1 MDNSRRDFLKSTAR
15 AAAVMA
21 LPASDGVDAHR
32 QISVSPASIAAR
44 FQGLPGDLGWKILVT
59 RPDRST
65 AFVAGQDAGRRLF
78 AASAI
83 KTFVL
88 AEALRQFDSD
98 DIKHRLEQQEL
109 VLDSSIWS
117 LGSPIFNPP
126 DLSGTVSV
134 RTVLEAMIT
143 RSDNTATDMAFKLA
157 GAANI
162 RRFIADAGLT
172 ETLVPDSTRAFT
184 AYLWGA
190 PDPDSIT
197 WDELLDLIQGP
208 MLHPFFNEVQT
219 LASSADDLVS
229 YYSRALQGDFFAHA
243 QTLDE
248 FRRILSLCDYIHLV
262 PLPEGVGA
270 HAKSGNADTEGFHVR
285 TIAGGLN
292 VTGTWITF
300 AFMLNWYSAQ
310 ADDAHTVER
319 LFGAINASLAAL
331 VEDISAPRRRLSL
344 PLVPGCRPA

>member
-15 AAAVMA
+15 AAAVMT
-21 LPASDGVDAHR
+21 LPATASAMAHR
-32 QISVSPASIAAR
+32 PISVSPASIAAR

-88 AEALRQFDSD
+88 AEVLRQFDSP
-98 DIKHRLEQQEL
+98 DIAQRLEQHEL
-109 VLDSSIWS
+109 VLDSAIWS

-126 DLSGTVSV
+126 NLTGIVSA
-134 RTVLEAMIT
+134 RTALEAMIT

-157 GAANI
+157 GAANV
-162 RRFIADAGLT
+162 RRFIADAGLS

-190 PDPDSIT
+190 PDYTRIG
-197 WDELLDLIQGP
+197 WEELLALIQRP

-219 LASSADDLVS
+219 LASSAEDMVS
-229 YYSRALQGDFFAHA
+229 YYSRALQGDFFVHA

-248 FRRILSLCDYIHLV
+248 FRRILSLCDYIRLV
-262 PLPEGVGA
+262 PLPEGVGT

-300 AFMLNWYSAQ
+300 AFMLNWYNAQ
-310 ADDAHTVER
+310 ASDADTVER
-319 LFGAINASLAAL
+319 LFGAINAALEDL
-331 VEDISAPRRRLSL
+331 VEDISAPRRRLPL
-344 PLVPGCRPA
+344 PLIPGCRPV